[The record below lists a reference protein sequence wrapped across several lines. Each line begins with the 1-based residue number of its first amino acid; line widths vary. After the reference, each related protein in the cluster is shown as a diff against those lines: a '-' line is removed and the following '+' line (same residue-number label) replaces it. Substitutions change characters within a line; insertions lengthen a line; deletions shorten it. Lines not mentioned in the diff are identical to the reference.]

1 MNLIKKII
9 IKKQKIKEY
18 KNYIHDHKINV
29 IRAFY
34 EFLNCKELEDFV
46 LNLDTDALFALWDR
60 VLDHDESKYDKIEF
74 EAYRKEYYPI
84 DAQERRL
91 NKLAFDKAWEHHWKT
106 NDHHWQHRQDWPD
119 EELDINTKLAC
130 IENVLDWLAMGYQF
144 NDRPY
149 QYYEKHKE
157 EIKLPSK
164 QKEFIEYLIY
174 QGIDKERIPND

>member
-34 EFLNCKELEDFV
+34 EFLNCKELEDFI
-46 LNLDTDALFALWDR
+46 LNLDTNALFALWDR

-106 NDHHWQHRQDWPD
+106 NDHHWQHRQD
-119 EELDINTKLAC
+119 
-130 IENVLDWLAMGYQF
+130 
-144 NDRPY
+144 
-149 QYYEKHKE
+149 
-157 EIKLPSK
+157 
-164 QKEFIEYLIY
+164 
-174 QGIDKERIPND
+174 